1 MGWFDEQIRQRIE
14 NDDEVFSEAF
24 AKMADVVMGEHLSKM
39 LLDERIKTQNA
50 IEEILK
56 YYYIKPK
63 ELPDNI
69 TTTMQQLEFMLR
81 PCGIMW
87 RTVELEGKW
96 YQDAIGPMLGTRK
109 EDGSAVALIPRGLGG
124 YEYFDYKSGKKIRVT
139 KTMVQSLDVQALCF
153 YKAFPMKAMGLKDL
167 VRYVLETIRIPDV
180 VFILLAT
187 LLVTLIGLIPPYL
200 NRFIYSHV
208 ITSTSISLL
217 LSVFLFYM
225 ASLVAKV
232 LVEVYNSLVM
242 KRLSTRMNV
251 SFNAA
256 GMARTLSLPPSF
268 FKEYSSGELYSR
280 MGYLSRIC
288 STMVKTVLSGGTGS
302 LFSLIYVGQMVSF
315 GPGLVIPG
323 MVIIL
328 LTVAVSMVT
337 VLVQMRR
344 SKKLMEKS
352 AGESAMTYSLVTGIQ
367 KIKLSGAEKRAFA
380 RWANTYAEVAKMNYQ
395 LPLLLK
401 VTTVLSGSISL
412 IGTLVIYYY
421 AITTQVALADYYA
434 FQVAYG
440 MVLGAFSSLV
450 GMVSEFATIKP
461 MMEMVEPILKAEP
474 EIDEN
479 KKMVTRL
486 SGAIEIN
493 NVSFRYHENM
503 PMVLD
508 DISIKIR
515 PGQYVAI
522 VGKTGCG
529 KSTLMRILLGF
540 EKPQEGAV
548 YYDGKDVES
557 LDKKSLRQNIGV
569 VMQET
574 KLFQGNIF
582 SNISISAPMLT
593 LDGAWEAAE
602 KAGIADDIRRMPMGM
617 HTIISEGSGGV
628 SGGQRQ
634 RLAIA
639 RAIAPKPRILMFDE
653 ATSALDNIT
662 QKKVS
667 EALDELKCTRIVIA
681 HRLSTIRQCDRII
694 VLDQGKIVEDGSYE
708 ELIAGGGF
716 FSELVERQR
725 VDR

>member
-1 MGWFDEQIRQRIE
+1 MGWFDEQIHQRIE

-39 LLDERIKTQNA
+39 LLDERIKTKNA

-56 YYYIKPK
+56 YYYIKPG
-63 ELPDNI
+63 ELPDGI
-69 TTTMQQLEFMLR
+69 TTTIQQLEFTMR

-87 RTVELEGKW
+87 RTVDLEGEW

-109 EDGSAVALIPRGLGG
+109 EDGSAVALIPRGLKG
-124 YEYFDYKSGKKIRVT
+124 YEYFDYKSGKKVRVT
-139 KTMVQSLDVQALCF
+139 KATLQELDVQALCF
-153 YKAFPMKAMGLKDL
+153 YKSFPMKAMGLKEL

-187 LLVTLIGLIPPYL
+187 LLVTLVGLIPPYL

-208 ITSTSISLL
+208 ITATSISLL

-225 ASLVAKV
+225 SSLVAKV

-242 KRLSTRMNV
+242 ERLSTRMDV
-251 SFNAA
+251 SFTAA
-256 GMARTLSLPPSF
+256 GMARMLSLPPSF
-268 FKEYSSGELYSR
+268 FKEYSSGELSSR
-280 MGYLSRIC
+280 MGYLSSIC
-288 STMVKTVLSGGTGS
+288 STMVSAVLSAGTGS
-302 LFSLIYVGQMVSF
+302 LFSLLYVGQMVSF

-323 MVIIL
+323 MVIIF

-352 AGESAMTYSLVTGIQ
+352 AKEAAMTYSLVTGIQ

-380 RWANTYAEVAKMNYQ
+380 RWANTYTEAAKVNYHM
-395 LPLLLK
+395 PVLLK

-421 AITTQVALADYYA
+421 AIKTQVALADYYA

-450 GMVSEFATIKP
+450 GMVSDFATIKP
-461 MMEMVEPILKAEP
+461 MMEMVEPILKTKP
-474 EIDEN
+474 EMDEN
-479 KKMVTRL
+479 KKPVTRL
-486 SGAIEIN
+486 SGAIEMN

-508 DISIKIR
+508 DISLKIR

-529 KSTLMRILLGF
+529 KSTLMRLLLGF
-540 EKPQEGAV
+540 EKPQKGAV

-574 KLFQGNIF
+574 KLFQGDIF
-582 SNISISAPMLT
+582 SNISISAPFLT

-639 RAIAPKPRILMFDE
+639 RAIAPNPRILMFDE

-667 EALDELKCTRIVIA
+667 ESLDELKCTRIVIA

-708 ELIAGGGF
+708 ELLEGGGF
-716 FSELVERQR
+716 FAELVERQR
-725 VDR
+725 VDK

>member
-1 MGWFDEQIRQRIE
+1 
-14 NDDEVFSEAF
+14 
-24 AKMADVVMGEHLSKM
+24 
-39 LLDERIKTQNA
+39 
-50 IEEILK
+50 
-56 YYYIKPK
+56 
-63 ELPDNI
+63 
-69 TTTMQQLEFMLR
+69 
-81 PCGIMW
+81 
-87 RTVELEGKW
+87 
-96 YQDAIGPMLGTRK
+96 MLGTRK
-109 EDGSAVALIPRGLGG
+109 EDGSAVALIPRGLKG
-124 YEYFDYKSGKKIRVT
+124 YEYFDYTSGKKVRVT
-139 KTMVQSLDVQALCF
+139 KTTLQELDVQALCF
-153 YKAFPMKAMGLKDL
+153 YKSFPMKAMGLKEL
-167 VRYVLETIRIPDV
+167 VRYVLETVRIPDV

-208 ITSTSISLL
+208 ITATSISLL

-225 ASLVAKV
+225 SSLVAKV

-242 KRLSTRMNV
+242 ERLSTRMDV
-251 SFNAA
+251 SFTAA
-256 GMARTLSLPPSF
+256 GMARMLSLPPSF
-268 FKEYSSGELYSR
+268 FKEYSSGELSSR
-280 MGYLSRIC
+280 MGYLSSIC
-288 STMVKTVLSGGTGS
+288 STMVSAVLSAGTGS
-302 LFSLIYVGQMVSF
+302 LFSLLYVGQMVSF

-323 MVIIL
+323 MVIIF

-344 SKKLMEKS
+344 SKKLMEKN
-352 AGESAMTYSLVTGIQ
+352 AKEAAMTYSLVTGIQ

-380 RWANTYAEVAKMNYQ
+380 RWASTYTEAAKVNYHM
-395 LPLLLK
+395 PVLLK

-421 AITTQVALADYYA
+421 AIKTQVALADYYA

-450 GMVSEFATIKP
+450 GMVSDFATIKP
-461 MMEMVEPILKAEP
+461 MMEMVEPILKTKP
-474 EIDEN
+474 EMDEN
-479 KKMVTRL
+479 KKPVTRL
-486 SGAIEIN
+486 SGAIEMN

-508 DISIKIR
+508 DISLKIR

-529 KSTLMRILLGF
+529 KSTLMRLLLGF
-540 EKPQEGAV
+540 EKPQKGAV

-574 KLFQGNIF
+574 KLFQGDIF

-639 RAIAPKPRILMFDE
+639 RAIAPNPRILMFDE

-667 EALDELKCTRIVIA
+667 ESLDELKCTRIVIA

-708 ELIAGGGF
+708 ELLEGGGF
-716 FSELVERQR
+716 FAELVERQR
-725 VDR
+725 VDK

>member
-56 YYYIKPK
+56 YYYIKPG
-63 ELPDNI
+63 ELPDGI
-69 TTTMQQLEFMLR
+69 TTTMQQLEFTMR

-87 RTVELEGKW
+87 RTVDLEGEW

-109 EDGSAVALIPRGLGG
+109 EDGSAVALIPRGLKG
-124 YEYFDYKSGKKIRVT
+124 YEYFDYTSGKKVRVT
-139 KTMVQSLDVQALCF
+139 KTTLQELDVQALCF
-153 YKAFPMKAMGLKDL
+153 YKSFPMKAMGLKEL
-167 VRYVLETIRIPDV
+167 VRYVLETVRIPDV

-208 ITSTSISLL
+208 IATTSISLL

-225 ASLVAKV
+225 SSLVAKV

-242 KRLSTRMNV
+242 ERLSTRMDV
-251 SFNAA
+251 SFTAA
-256 GMARTLSLPPSF
+256 GMARMLSLPPSF
-268 FKEYSSGELYSR
+268 FKEYSSGELSSR
-280 MGYLSRIC
+280 MGYLSSIC
-288 STMVKTVLSGGTGS
+288 STMVSAVLSAGTGS
-302 LFSLIYVGQMVSF
+302 LFSLLYVGQMISF

-323 MVIIL
+323 MVIIF

-344 SKKLMEKS
+344 SKKLMEKN
-352 AGESAMTYSLVTGIQ
+352 AKEAAMTYSLVTGIQ

-380 RWANTYAEVAKMNYQ
+380 RWASTYTEAAKVNYHM
-395 LPLLLK
+395 PVLLK
-401 VTTVLSGSISL
+401 VTTVLSGSITL

-421 AITTQVALADYYA
+421 AIKTQVALADYYA

-450 GMVSEFATIKP
+450 GMVSDFATIKP
-461 MMEMVEPILKAEP
+461 MMEMVEPILKTKP
-474 EIDEN
+474 EMDEN
-479 KKMVTRL
+479 KKPVTRL
-486 SGAIEIN
+486 SGAIEMN

-508 DISIKIR
+508 DISLKIR

-529 KSTLMRILLGF
+529 KSTLMRLLLGF
-540 EKPQEGAV
+540 EKPQKGAV

-574 KLFQGNIF
+574 KLFQGDIF

-639 RAIAPKPRILMFDE
+639 RAIAPNPRILMFDE

-667 EALDELKCTRIVIA
+667 ESLDELKCTRIVIA

-708 ELIAGGGF
+708 ELLEGGGF
-716 FSELVERQR
+716 FAELVERQR
-725 VDR
+725 VDK

>member
-24 AKMADVVMGEHLSKM
+24 AKMANVVMGEHLSKM
-39 LLDERIKTQNA
+39 LLDERIKTKNA

-56 YYYIKPK
+56 YYYIKPG
-63 ELPDNI
+63 ELPEGI
-69 TTTMQQLEFMLR
+69 TTTVQQLEFMLR

-87 RTVELEGKW
+87 RTVDLEGEW

-109 EDGSAVALIPRGLGG
+109 EDGSAVALIPQGLKG
-124 YEYFDYKSGKKIRVT
+124 YEYFDDTFGKKVRVT
-139 KTMVQSLDVQALCF
+139 KTTVQNLDVQALCF
-153 YKAFPMKAMGLKDL
+153 YKSFPMKAMGLKDL

-200 NRFIYSHV
+200 NRFIYSRV
-208 ITSTSISLL
+208 ITTASISLL

-225 ASLVAKV
+225 SSLAAKV
-232 LVEVYNSLVM
+232 LVETYNSLVM
-242 KRLSTRMNV
+242 ERLSARMDI
-251 SFNAA
+251 SFTAA
-256 GMARTLSLPPSF
+256 GMARMLSLPPSF
-268 FKEYSSGELYSR
+268 FKEYSSGELSSR
-280 MGYLSRIC
+280 MGYLSSIC
-288 STMVKTVLSGGTGS
+288 STMVSAVLSAGTGS

-323 MVIIL
+323 MLIIF

-352 AGESAMTYSLVTGIQ
+352 ARESAMTYSLVTGIQ

-380 RWANTYAEVAKMNYQ
+380 RWADTYTEAAKVNYHM
-395 LPLLLK
+395 PVLLK

-412 IGTLVIYYY
+412 IGTLVIYYF
-421 AITTQVALADYYA
+421 AIKTQVALADYYA

-450 GMVSEFATIKP
+450 GMVSDFATIKP
-461 MMEMVEPILKAEP
+461 MMEMVEPILKTEP
-474 EIDEN
+474 EMDEN
-479 KKMVTRL
+479 MKPVTRL
-486 SGAIEIN
+486 SGAIEMN

-508 DISIKIR
+508 DISLKIR

-529 KSTLMRILLGF
+529 KSTLMRLLLGF
-540 EKPQEGAV
+540 EKPQTGAV

-574 KLFQGNIF
+574 KLFQGDIF
-582 SNISISAPMLT
+582 SNISICAPMLT

-639 RAIAPKPRILMFDE
+639 RAIAPNPRILMFDE

-667 EALDELKCTRIVIA
+667 ESLDELKCTRIVIA

-708 ELIAGGGF
+708 ELLEGGGF
-716 FSELVERQR
+716 FAELVERQR
-725 VDR
+725 VDK